1 MAANLRLL
9 LEKCSN
15 EKGPIAELL
24 KALTEKVIELDDKQT
39 RAGRVSRDAA
49 RNALGG

>member
-24 KALTEKVIELDDKQT
+24 KALTEKVIELMT
-39 RAGRVSRDAA
+39 SRSARDASQETP
-49 RNALGG
+49 RGMR

>member
-24 KALTEKVIELDDKQT
+24 KALTEKVK